1 MYGLMFS
8 ILKLCCY
15 WYGII
20 LSQMDYI
27 FIDGVA
33 VLILGYAMTLCYPE
47 DKLGKVRPTSSL
59 LGPLNVAS
67 VVGVWGIN
75 LVFLVGALCFMHT
88 QTGYVKWPARYG
100 AFTLK

>member
-1 MYGLMFS
+1 MASLSMGL
-8 ILKLCCY
+8 
-15 WYGII
+15 G
-20 LSQMDYI
+20 
-27 FIDGVA
+27 DGGGVQ
-33 VLILGYAMTLCYPE
+33 
-47 DKLGKVRPTSSL
+47 VRPTSSL

-67 VVGVWGIN
+67 VVGIWGIN